1 MNPHRTHLTHATIHL
16 NTLSTEHPLHTALAT
31 ALATYTA
38 NSNLTATF
46 VRLLPEILKTSA
58 SDFGFLAEVV
68 YATPTNDPRSGGV
81 PAGHMKLSCFLGIP
95 FIVAGQLLGAC
106 AMANKPGGY
115 TDADIEYCAPL
126 AQIGGLLIAA
136 DRS

>member
-38 NSNLTATF
+38 NSNLKATF

-68 YATPTNDPRSGGV
+68 YATPT
-81 PAGHMKLSCFLGIP
+81 
-95 FIVAGQLLGAC
+95 
-106 AMANKPGGY
+106 KPYLHSHAVVDICKSNY
-115 TDADIEYCAPL
+115 TYCCYSY
-126 AQIGGLLIAA
+126 
-136 DRS
+136 RK